1 MLIDAAQLC
10 LNQDD
15 FLRTA
20 LPFVCCFVS
29 VLYRHHGLDLS
40 NTRYSKCM
48 NLFPTTSIFH
58 DGPVSLLGADQGLL
72 STIRPANVFLW
83 CLVCVPCS
91 WAAARSFGHHIL
103 WKREKCRSAVSIF
116 RAECTILKD
125 TLESFLSVWSSNKE
139 EVVLS

>member
-58 DGPVSLLGADQGLL
+58 HGPVLLLGADQGLL
-72 STIRPANVFLW
+72 SKIRKRVFLVFG
-83 CLVCVPCS
+83 LFCVFVGS
-91 WAAARSFGHHIL
+91 SQ
-103 WKREKCRSAVSIF
+103 IF
-116 RAECTILKD
+116 
-125 TLESFLSVWSSNKE
+125 WSPHTVE
-139 EVVLS
+139 T